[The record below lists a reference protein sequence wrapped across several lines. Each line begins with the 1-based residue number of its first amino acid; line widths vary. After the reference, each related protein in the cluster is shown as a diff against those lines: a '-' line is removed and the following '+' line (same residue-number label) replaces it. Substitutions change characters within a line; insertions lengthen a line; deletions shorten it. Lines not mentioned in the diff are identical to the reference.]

1 MVEMVDAS
9 VMSGNNKSP
18 AYSDND
24 HENQAS
30 RQCSSISI
38 SNTNTRPADN
48 KEKERSKSTTSPALQ
63 EQQITEGSSM
73 SSGKRDLS
81 SFNKNNSSNNFTTN
95 RNTFTSNGKRGK
107 KEWLSFRGT
116 RHSRVGE
123 MFQVALLPAVENVSP
138 KSNTNGE
145 EK

>member
-38 SNTNTRPADN
+38 SNTNTRSADN

-63 EQQITEGSSM
+63 EQITEGSSM

-81 SFNKNNSSNNFTTN
+81 SFNKNTSSNNFTTN
-95 RNTFTSNGKRGK
+95 SNTFTSNAKRGK
-107 KEWLSFRGT
+107 KEWLLFRGT

-138 KSNTNGE
+138 GSITNGE